1 MNDFNHCQRKQSAP
15 SQIKPVTTMLKPL
28 SLALSV
34 TLAASAMFIGP
45 AESKAAA
52 RRGGGGGIYLTTPN
66 PTNPLEHNNRA
77 VELGTKALWQQAI
90 AEHELALEGDP
101 ENITFRRNLSGAELR
116 YADALRAAKN
126 YQGAITHYRKA
137 LFADPG
143 NAPADS
149 NLDWCLNSL
158 GRTPTDAGYR
168 LDLAQKAE
176 STPGHFEDAVV
187 EYRKAAK
194 LNDSGTNHYRLG
206 RCLLRGGKILEGYEA
221 LLVALRKDWPKD
233 DSNQLSEC
241 HGLLGDTLKDFAYKA
256 KSYPDRTI
264 FTKRLNNAAM
274 EYRRAVTVN
283 PSNMDAVRGLTEVA
297 REAVAISPSFRN
309 QMLLGGAYL
318 LQADFDHAK
327 VCYEKAWRAEPTNP
341 ELAKARV
348 AYHQAVVETPLSSP
362 MRLAETVQKVDDLIK
377 LNPNDAQ
384 LWYILARGRDRQGEK
399 AGAIEAAQKAIAIN
413 KFVNP
418 NLVPFYNNLTGQ
430 GPAVATAGT
439 GTGAGATPA
448 AATAT
453 ALGPDGKPVPGAATN
468 TAASSAGPPKPA
480 ADNTAAY
487 AKIESLIKENKLD
500 EAIKEADTLAGTS
513 PSDGKVWLL
522 EGSAMEKQGKLDDA
536 ATCYRQAAGLK
547 QPGAAEALNKVNS
560 SRVQPL
566 LQDVDKLIAEKN
578 YPGALALIKEAIIMA
593 PTLPNLHRK
602 AAEIYKLMGD
612 EGEAAKENKKADDA
626 EKAK

>member
-1 MNDFNHCQRKQSAP
+1 MHDFNNRSIHK
-15 SQIKPVTTMLKPL
+15 MFKPL

-34 TLAASAMFIGP
+34 TLAASAIIIRP
-45 AESKAAA
+45 SDAEAAP
-52 RRGGGGGIYLTTPN
+52 RKGGGGSVYLTTPN
-66 PTNPLEHNNRA
+66 PQNPLEHNNRA
-77 VELGTKALWQQAI
+77 VELGSKGMWQQAI

-126 YQGAITHYRKA
+126 TQAAVTHYRKA

-158 GRTPTDAGYR
+158 GRTPTDAAYR
-168 LDLAQKAE
+168 LDLAAKAE
-176 STPGHFEDAVV
+176 ATPGHFEDAVV

-194 LNDSGTNHYRLG
+194 LNDSGANHYRLG
-206 RCLLRGGKILEGYEA
+206 RCLIRGGKILEGYEA

-233 DSNQLSEC
+233 DSTQLSEC

-256 KSYPDRTI
+256 KSYTDRTI
-264 FTKRLNNAAM
+264 FTRRLNNAGM

-283 PSNMDAVRGLTEVA
+283 PSNMDAVRGLTEVG
-297 REAVAISPSFRN
+297 REAVAIAPTFKN

-341 ELAKARV
+341 ELAKARI

-399 AGAIEAAQKAIAIN
+399 AGAIEAAQKAIALN

-430 GPAVATAGT
+430 
-439 GTGAGATPA
+439 TP

-453 ALGPDGKPVPGAATN
+453 AATGAGASATPAVGPDGKPLPAATN
-468 TAASSAGPPKPA
+468 TTASSAGAPKPA

-487 AKIESLIKENKLD
+487 AKIETLIKDNKLD
-500 EAIKEADTLAGTS
+500 EAVKEADTLAGTS

-522 EGSAMEKQGKLDDA
+522 EGTAMEKQGKLDDA
-536 ATCYRQAAGLK
+536 ATCYRQASGLK
-547 QPGAAEALNKVNS
+547 AAGAAEALNKVNS
-560 SRVQPL
+560 LRVQPL
-566 LQDVDKLIAEKN
+566 LQDVDKLVGEKN
-578 YPGALALIKEAIIMA
+578 YAGALALIKEAIVMA
-593 PTLPNLHRK
+593 PNLASLHRK

-612 EGEAAKENKKADDA
+612 EGEAARENKKADEV